1 MSRGEKAAQLVRA
14 LWSRGPL
21 TRREMEEILHVSRPT
36 LDKLVKELL
45 RRGLIREFGE
55 RRERGGRPAVLFGLN
70 ERARFA
76 VGADLELPGLYLV
89 VADLAGTIHAERAL
103 RLSEP
108 LASPH
113 EALRELAASLSSWLE
128 ELAIP
133 RDLVGGV
140 GVGMPIF
147 FEGNAVTVKG
157 KNLPTWIRVPAREIL
172 EEELGVPVTVGHD
185 VHFMALAEAEKEG
198 LTDRVLLYVA
208 FRSGIRGDVR
218 MGACLLIRGQLYRG
232 AHGNGGTLHG
242 AFVDPEEI
250 EGVSPAKAAAA
261 IADKLSPHIVQAIA
275 LLDPDVV
282 VLNTQEL
289 GELGA
294 PVEEAVRARVE
305 GALKGEPI
313 GPVELRRA
321 RVTEAP
327 GALGAAM
334 AVVRELF
341 DHPEHLLAGEVI
353 AGGKSSLTLARAAK
367 ER

>member
-1 MSRGEKAAQLVRA
+1 
-14 LWSRGPL
+14 
-21 TRREMEEILHVSRPT
+21 MEEILHVSRPT
-36 LDKLVKELL
+36 LDKLVKDLL

-55 RRERGGRPAVLFGLN
+55 RRERGGRPAVLFHLN
-70 ERARFA
+70 ERARVT

-89 VADLAGTIHAERAL
+89 VADLAGAIHAEKEL

-113 EALRELAASLSSWLE
+113 EALRELAASLLSWLD

-172 EEELGVPVTVGHD
+172 EGELGVPVTVGHD

-208 FRSGIRGDVR
+208 FRSGLRGDVR

-250 EGVSPAKAAAA
+250 EGRPRGEAAEA
-261 IADKLSPHIVQAIA
+261 IAEKLAPHIVQAVA

-282 VLNTQEL
+282 VLNTEEL
-289 GELGA
+289 GELAG
-294 PVEEAVRARVE
+294 PVE
-305 GALKGEPI
+305 GAVRERVVAALRGEPL
-313 GPVELRRA
+313 GSVEVRRA
-321 RVTEAP
+321 RVTDAP

-341 DHPEHLLAGEVI
+341 DHPEQLLAGEVV
-353 AGGKSSLTLARAAK
+353 AGGKSPVSLMDSGRK
-367 ER
+367 P

>member
-1 MSRGEKAAQLVRA
+1 MNRGEKAAQLVRA
-14 LWSRGPL
+14 LWFHGPL
-21 TRREMEEILHVSRPT
+21 TRREMEEILGVSRPT
-36 LDKLVKELL
+36 LDKLVKDLL
-45 RRGLIREFGE
+45 RRGLIQEFGE

-70 ERARFA
+70 QRARFA

-89 VADLAGTIHAERAL
+89 VADLGGTIHAERAL

-113 EALRELAASLSSWLE
+113 EALRELAASLTAWLD
-128 ELAIP
+128 ELEIP
-133 RDLVGGV
+133 RHLVAGV

-172 EEELGVPVTVGHD
+172 QEELGVPVAVGHD
-185 VHFMALAEAEKEG
+185 VHFMALAEAEVEG

-250 EGVSPAKAAAA
+250 EGLPAAEAAAVV
-261 IADKLSPHIVQAIA
+261 ADKLSPHIVQAVA

-282 VLNTQEL
+282 VLNTREL
-289 GELGA
+289 GELGR
-294 PVEEAVRARVE
+294 PVEGAVRARV
-305 GALKGEPI
+305 GAALRGEPI

-341 DHPEHLLAGEVI
+341 DHPEQLLAGEVV
-353 AGGKSSLTLARAAK
+353 AGGKPSVSLPSSGRK
-367 ER
+367 P